1 MSPTLLDD
9 DIEDEYA
16 SEQLC
21 NDDSDEDVF
30 KKKYERFNNELLC
43 KEFIWKL
50 RLKFASLKEFK

>member
-43 KEFIWKL
+43 KQ
-50 RLKFASLKEFK
+50 FK